1 MQVQHRLPQDESK
14 CAQASGARELAGPT
28 GQLAS
33 DHVQGAAFALGTGS
47 VECGLLRFGQQCA
60 DVRGGGV
67 EMDPAQGEGL
77 AAVAVGEQSE
87 VADLDEACGQD
98 VEQEA
103 ADELDRIEGHD
114 AAAVVVSGVP
124 PAEAHLSV
132 VEAEQSSV
140 GDGDAVGVAGQVLQ
154 HMFGSAEG
162 RLGVDHPLSLAQRA
176 QAGSEMHVAGESSAS
191 LPEKHSSLRR

>member
-1 MQVQHRLPQDESK
+1 MCVGER
-14 CAQASGARELAGPT
+14 CAGGGWPNR
-28 GQLAS
+28 QLAS

-60 DVRGGGV
+60 AVRGGSV
-67 EMDPAQGEGL
+67 EMDPAQSEGL

-114 AAAVVVSGVP
+114 AAAVVPGVS

-132 VEAEQSSV
+132 VEAEQPSV
-140 GDGDAVGVAGQVLQ
+140 GDGDTVGIAGQVASQ
-154 HMFGSAEG
+154 TDTPESVPFGS
-162 RLGVDHPLSLAQRA
+162 
-176 QAGSEMHVAGESSAS
+176 
-191 LPEKHSSLRR
+191 

>member
-1 MQVQHRLPQDESK
+1 MQVAAWSSSGRVEV
-14 CAQASGARELAGPT
+14 CAGKRCAGVVSSSGIVAC
-28 GQLAS
+28 
-33 DHVQGAAFALGTGS
+33 DDVQGAAFALGTGS

-67 EMDPAQGEGL
+67 EMEPAEGEGL

-87 VADLDEACGQD
+87 VADLDEACRQD
-98 VEQEA
+98 VKQEA

-114 AAAVVVSGVP
+114 AAAVVMSGVS

-132 VEAEQSSV
+132 VETEQPSV

-154 HMFGSAEG
+154 HVFGSAER
-162 RLGVDHPLSLAQRA
+162 RLGVDHPLLVDAAMKQGVKCMRLGERSQ
-176 QAGSEMHVAGESSAS
+176 SAGEA
-191 LPEKHSSLRR
+191 